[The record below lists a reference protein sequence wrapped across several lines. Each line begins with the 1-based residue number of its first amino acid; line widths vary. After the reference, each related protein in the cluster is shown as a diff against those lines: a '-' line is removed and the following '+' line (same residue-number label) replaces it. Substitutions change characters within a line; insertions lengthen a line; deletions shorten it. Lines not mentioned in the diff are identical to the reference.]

1 MTSFAIKGWLVGAA
15 RISGTFA
22 KLSKSYLECR
32 ITTKLNGKEES
43 FDGTRLMKW
52 LAIFDEMEKNPR
64 SFFQFWLD
72 GEGEKELS
80 IQMVSYLW
88 NLNIADNMCMVIL
101 PNKPLTT
108 ALIDGSTSFEDD
120 DLQYCLKDFS

>member
-1 MTSFAIKGWLVGAA
+1 MTSFAVKGWLLGSA

-32 ITTKLNGKEES
+32 ITTKLNGKEQS
-43 FDGTRLMKW
+43 FDGTKLMKW

-64 SFFQFWLD
+64 SFLQIWLD

-88 NLNIADNMCMVIL
+88 NLNIADNMCTVIL

-108 ALIDGSTSFEDD
+108 ALIDGATSFEDD